1 MLVSRTEVSIH
12 KGARKMIMQRRTLAL
27 LLGVIM
33 LSLMP
38 LSFSASAR
46 NVRPLTGTT
55 VNDLI
60 LNPVAGGVTVPVTGT
75 ASKGGKFTGT
85 FNIKQFSVVD
95 NQIVAVGTLTGT
107 IQNGVGNVI
116 GTILKTISMIVT
128 FHGASCD
135 ILHLE
140 LGPLDLDLL
149 GLVVHLDKIVLDITA
164 DPTGGLLG
172 SLLCAV
178 ANLLNT
184 NGALADIVILLNQ
197 ILALL

>member
-1 MLVSRTEVSIH
+1 MQFRH
-12 KGARKMIMQRRTLAL
+12 KTLAL
-27 LLGVIM
+27 LLGVIL

-38 LSFSASAR
+38 LTVSAAARRAAPRAHSASLL
-46 NVRPLTGTT
+46 VQ
-55 VNDLI
+55 
-60 LNPVAGGVTVPVTGT
+60 AGGVTIPVVGT
-75 ASKGGKFTGT
+75 ASKGGKFTGNFT
-85 FNIKQFSVVD
+85 VKQFSVVN

-107 IQNGVGNVI
+107 IQNAIGNVI
-116 GTILKTISMIVT
+116 GTVLRTISMIVT
-128 FHGASCD
+128 FNGASCD

-149 GLVVHLDKIVLDITA
+149 GLQVHLDKIVLDIDA

-178 ANLLNT
+178 ANLLNA
-184 NGALADIVILLNQ
+184 GGPLADIVGLLNQ

>member
-1 MLVSRTEVSIH
+1 
-12 KGARKMIMQRRTLAL
+12 MIMRQRTLAL

-38 LSFSASAR
+38 LSFVANAR
-46 NVRPLTGTT
+46 NRTPLAGRQAEAPMF
-55 VNDLI
+55 V
-60 LNPVAGGVTVPVTGT
+60 PVAGGVSVPVSGT
-75 ASKGGKFTGT
+75 TSKGGKFTGT

-95 NQIVAVGTLTGT
+95 NQIVAIGTLTGT

-116 GTILKTISMIVT
+116 GTVLRTISMIVT

-135 ILHLE
+135 VLHLE

-149 GLVVHLDKIVLDITA
+149 GLVVHLDKIVLDINA

-184 NGALADIVILLNQ
+184 NGLLADIAALLNQ
-197 ILALL
+197 ILGLL

>member
-1 MLVSRTEVSIH
+1 
-12 KGARKMIMQRRTLAL
+12 MIMRQRTLAL

-38 LSFSASAR
+38 LSFSADAR
-46 NVRPLTGTT
+46 NAKPLDRTSA
-55 VNDLI
+55 NDLSLI
-60 LNPVAGGVTVPVTGT
+60 PVAGGVSVPVTGT
-75 ASKGGKFTGT
+75 TSKGGKFAGT
-85 FNIKQFSVVD
+85 FAIKQFSVVN

-128 FHGASCD
+128 FNGATCD

-149 GLVVHLDKIVLDITA
+149 GLQVHLDKVVLDITA
-164 DPTGGLLG
+164 DPSGGLLG

-184 NGALADIVILLNQ
+184 NGALSDIANLLNQ
-197 ILALL
+197 ILALI

>member
-1 MLVSRTEVSIH
+1 
-12 KGARKMIMQRRTLAL
+12 MIMRQRTLAL

-38 LSFSASAR
+38 LSFSADAR
-46 NVRPLTGTT
+46 NATPRSATYSNNLM
-55 VNDLI
+55 L
-60 LNPVAGGVTVPVTGT
+60 PVASGVSVPVTGT
-75 ASKGGKFTGT
+75 TTKGGKFTGT

-107 IQNGVGNVI
+107 IQNAVGNVI
-116 GTILKTISMIVT
+116 GTVLKTISMIVT
-128 FHGASCD
+128 FHGATCD

-149 GLVVHLDKIVLDITA
+149 GLVVHLDKVVLDITA
-164 DPTGGLLG
+164 DPSGGLLG

-178 ANLLNT
+178 ANLLNA
-184 NGALADIVILLNQ
+184 NGALADIADLLNQ